1 MKTILPLLMYL
12 LTGGV
17 MISSSDAIGSEQ
29 KIRSLFDIKY
39 AFCSIK
45 TNGVLGMDNR
55 KSAYA
60 GRGGGGVRTYSV
72 FFF

>member
-1 MKTILPLLMYL
+1 
-12 LTGGV
+12 

-60 GRGGGGVRTYSV
+60 GRGGGSSRTKDMIFLEKGENEISLEIV
-72 FFF
+72 A

>member
-1 MKTILPLLMYL
+1 
-12 LTGGV
+12 

>member
-1 MKTILPLLMYL
+1 
-12 LTGGV
+12 

-60 GRGGGGVRTYSV
+60 GRGGE
-72 FFF
+72 FQH

>member
-1 MKTILPLLMYL
+1 
-12 LTGGV
+12 

-60 GRGGGGVRTYSV
+60 GRGGGVPALML
-72 FFF
+72 

>member
-1 MKTILPLLMYL
+1 
-12 LTGGV
+12 

-60 GRGGGGVRTYSV
+60 GRGGGVPALMLLCFLKMGRFSYAW
-72 FFF
+72 